1 MDSSTVAPRGMYG
14 QKPSKSADWARKLH
28 FARMAAMTPRERVVL
43 ALSLK
48 ERSRLIRERVT
59 RSSAETLAYHR

>member
-14 QKPSKSADWARKLH
+14 QKPSKSADAARRRDLKRL
-28 FARMAAMTPRERVVL
+28 AAMSPLERVLL

-48 ERSRLIRERVT
+48 ERALYMTGRTERPQGVP
-59 RSSAETLAYHR
+59 SANQ